1 MASGDRPEKQK
12 KEVHMISSISNMNSM
27 TSMMQ
32 MRQQMFSRIDT
43 NGDGKH
49 DADELSA
56 MVANGS
62 QGGPGVEDILAEFD
76 TDGDG
81 SISES
86 EFNAAQPGPPGAM
99 SGANA
104 MSTEDLIAQM
114 FTQADENED
123 GVINEDELS
132 QIVAMGP
139 EDGPGAEKLLSQ
151 LDTNDDGTISETE
164 FAEGPWAN
172 QQVQGPPPPPPP
184 EEETGTESIFS
195 QLDTDGDGTISED
208 EFDTAMNAI
217 ESFFSSISTSDSNT
231 SVSDLMG
238 LIGTALTAYQ
248 QAAGTSYAGSV
259 ATSQETGSSLYA

>member
-1 MASGDRPEKQK
+1 
-12 KEVHMISSISNMNSM
+12 MNSM

-32 MRQQMFSRIDT
+32 MRQQMFSKIDT

-56 MVANGS
+56 MVANGP
-62 QGGPGVEDILAEFD
+62 QGGPGVEDILAQFD

-86 EFNAAQPGPPGAM
+86 EFNTAQPGSPGAM
-99 SGANA
+99 SGANT
-104 MSTEDLIAQM
+104 MSTEDLISQM
-114 FTQADENED
+114 FGQADGNED
-123 GVINEDELS
+123 GVIDEDELAR
-132 QIVAMGP
+132 IAAMGP
-139 EDGPGAEKLLSQ
+139 EDGPGAEEILSQ
-151 LDTNDDGTISETE
+151 LDTDGDGTISETE

-184 EEETGTESIFS
+184 EEGSKTESIFS

-208 EFDTAMNAI
+208 EFDTAMNSI
-217 ESFFSSISTSDSNT
+217 ESFFSSISTSDSDR

-238 LIGTALTAYQ
+238 LLGAALNAYQ
-248 QAAGTSYAGSV
+248 QAGGTSYAGS
-259 ATSQETGSSLYA
+259 AEASQGTGSSLYA